1 MSSDF
6 RVTLLGTGHPA
17 PLINRFGPSILV
29 EAGDTNLVFDCGRG
43 TMQRL
48 FQINRNAKHFD
59 KLFLTHL
66 HSDHTTG
73 IPDLWVTG
81 FLLGRSENPLKI
93 WGPKGTRQMIE
104 YLKLAFTVDTQSR
117 LLQTPNTG
125 LGINAEDLDEGFIL
139 DENGVKITPFK
150 VPHYLTASHQCFGY
164 RVDYM
169 GRSVVISG
177 DTQYSENLIKHSLDV
192 DLLVHEVAAVP
203 SSHSGED
210 WFTQIVSVHTNPEEA
225 GRIFSEVNP
234 RIAVFTHI
242 LQLHGVTL
250 DEIMS
255 RTKRIYNGQ
264 VVIGEDMMTF
274 DIGDTVQVSNR

>member
-17 PLINRFGPSILV
+17 PFLNRFGPSILI
-29 EAGDTNLVFDCGRG
+29 EAEDTNLLFDCGRG

-48 FQINRNAKHFD
+48 FQINSNAKPFD

-81 FLLGRSENPLKI
+81 FLLQRSENPLQI
-93 WGPKGTRQMIE
+93 WGPKGTIQMIE

-125 LGINAEDLDEGFIL
+125 LAIIAEDVDEGFIYE
-139 DENGVKITPFK
+139 ENGVKITPFK
-150 VPHYLTASHQCFGY
+150 VPHYLTLRHPCLGY
-164 RVDYM
+164 RIDYM

-203 SSHSGED
+203 SSHNGED

-234 RIAVFTHI
+234 RIAVYTHI

-250 DEIMS
+250 DEIMR
-255 RTKRIYNGQ
+255 RTKRIFNGQ
-264 VVIGEDMMTF
+264 VIIGEDMMTF
-274 DIGDTVQVSNR
+274 NIGETIQVTNR

>member
-17 PLINRFGPSILV
+17 PLIDRFGPSILV
-29 EAGDTNLVFDCGRG
+29 EAGETTLLFDCGRG

-48 FQINRNAKHFD
+48 FQINRNAKNFD

-81 FLLGRSENPLKI
+81 FLLQRSENPLQI
-93 WGPKGTRQMIE
+93 WGPKGTKHMINH
-104 YLKLAFTVDTQSR
+104 LKQAFSVDTQSR
-117 LLQTPNTG
+117 LQQTPNTG
-125 LGINAEDLDEGFIL
+125 LEIITKDIDEGFIYE
-139 DENGVKITPFK
+139 ENEVKITPFK
-150 VPHYLTASHQCFGY
+150 VPHYLNLNNPCLGY

-177 DTQYSENLIKHSLDV
+177 DTQYSETLIKHSFDV

-210 WFTQIVSVHTNPEEA
+210 WFTHIVSAHTNPEEA

-234 RIAVFTHI
+234 GLAVFTHI
-242 LQLHGVTL
+242 LQFHGVTL

-255 RTKRIYNGQ
+255 RTKRIYNGH
-264 VVIGEDMMTF
+264 VVMGEDMTSF
-274 DIGDTVQVSNR
+274 NIGETVQINNR